1 MAVAASMGIVA
12 LALICS
18 AENCIGTCER
28 KAECDGGNW
37 GAEWVDKVKCPLNVC
52 CSKSGYCGTT
62 KLFCGDKKVDRPA
75 SCEKG
80 INRVVGYYEGWAYKR
95 PCNSFMPEQIP
106 INLYSVLNYAFAT
119 IDPVTFTVKAPTKKD
134 EDMMQRLIERKKF
147 DKGLKVFIAIGG
159 WTFNDPGPTAT
170 TFSDIARSS
179 ENRAA
184 FIKSLL
190 GFMMHYGFDGVDL
203 DWEYPQAPDRSGRPE
218 DFDNFVTLLS
228 QLKLQ
233 LGLLGYQVSITLP
246 ASYWYLQHFD
256 IVRLQQYVDFFNMMT
271 YDLHGT
277 WDIGSEHVKPELNG
291 HTNLTE
297 ITTALDLLW
306 RNKINPD
313 KVVLGLAFYGRAVV
327 PSDPGCTTPG
337 CLFASGAPRLP
348 CSGEIS
354 VALNSEIDD
363 IISKEKIKPSLDKD
377 AAVKLMTY
385 GGGNWVSFDDGDTFK
400 LKIDFAKS
408 QCLGGVMVWA
418 VSHDTKDSKYSSALG
433 KALGKVPALPS
444 TGDGTEEVTTNHL
457 QCKWTGCGQSCPT
470 NWQPVFRSGPGST
483 PGSWEYMKETEGC
496 EGTGGAHTFCCP
508 PGELHPVCG
517 WYTHNNGKCKS
528 GCPSGYSEVGANGK
542 HCNNG
547 DYQSACCSSQDQNN
561 RGVKNLLLY
570 SKCHWGDKPRCEAS
584 SCGDGRSK
592 LLGSMNGPG
601 AGECQIGDNDWQNM
615 QSEERKYCCDTGN
628 SNERWGTCEWYNQGF
643 RPANDPD
650 YCGSECP
657 GNMVRVAMEKY
668 GGSCRSGAR
677 AKCCT
682 PEAKTITKR
691 DTDETDYYKKMLKTF
706 MEDPTCPNDMYGG
719 LFDQD
724 APILRER
731 SVSVSVNVGSTAETN
746 ETTTSLGLRASTTKE
761 AEAVGLWLASYMFLQ
776 MRDSNN
782 VPVLGYMRQMW
793 NDAITPTYEWL
804 TYDNLSSYLKDTVE
818 AEWMREHWSDIKLGN
833 YITCNLDA
841 INSRI
846 RKKKDSKSSRPWV
859 CWCYGWECGCEGTLC
874 PRSLSRSSLTSPDT
888 ATSPANHAVS
898 RRNYD
903 REYIWEA
910 EAPDGSIYTGVFTA
924 QTWPGPADFGA
935 THWLWQNAY
944 VIDTRGDCP
953 ETSMER
959 KTHEEIEEYISVING
974 DDIGRTPTNF
984 VNIEHYV
991 EKNAPSEWAERVIEQ
1006 RLYGGRPFPSAAG
1019 IPPDFFSGFMQNAQ
1033 LALSQYPTT
1042 PGATGEA
1049 WPERRFMHALGA
1061 EGWTGNFLL
1070 LQDDINIAK
1079 ASILDG
1085 KDPVT
1090 DDRMREYMQ
1099 NDPLHF
1105 VTRLRL
1111 AFGVLNY
1118 LNEADALDRAER
1130 SIHGIRW
1137 ELRVYQHIYNQQ
1149 HGTNIDAVTAWDDWY
1164 KDYMQTRTMGAR
1176 TWILRWLDAADVYYQ
1191 SNYQTYDHR
1200 ALLLQCLSVFRTRA
1214 TGLGGYNLDWYP
1226 TGTPAQPAWVVL

>member
-1 MAVAASMGIVA
+1 
-12 LALICS
+12 
-18 AENCIGTCER
+18 
-28 KAECDGGNW
+28 
-37 GAEWVDKVKCPLNVC
+37 VDKVKCPLNVC

-62 KLFCGDKKVDRPA
+62 KDFCGDKKVDRPA
-75 SCEKG
+75 SCDKG

-95 PCNSFMPEQIP
+95 PCNKFLPEQIP

-119 IDPVTFTVKAPTKKD
+119 IDPVTFAVKAPTKKD

-203 DWEYPQAPDRSGRPE
+203 DWEYPQADDRSGRPE
-218 DFDNFVTLLS
+218 DFDNFVELMS

-233 LGLLGYQVSITLP
+233 LRLYGYQVSITLP

-256 IVRLQQYVDFFNMMT
+256 IVRLQLYVDFFNMMT

-277 WDIGSEHVKPELNG
+277 WDIGSKHVKPELNA

-297 ITTALDLLW
+297 IKTALDLLW
-306 RNKINPD
+306 RNKINPE

-327 PSDPGCTTPG
+327 PSDPGCTTAG

-363 IISKEKIKPSLDKD
+363 IISKENIKPSLNKD

-400 LKIDFAKS
+400 MKIDFAKS

-433 KALGKVPALPS
+433 KALGRVPALPS

-457 QCKWTGCGQSCPT
+457 QCKWTGCGQACPS
-470 NWQPVFRSGPGST
+470 NWLPVFRSGPGST

-508 PGELHPVCG
+508 PGEEHPVCG
-517 WYTHNNGKCKS
+517 WYTHNNGACKS

-547 DYQSACCSSQDQNN
+547 DYQSACCSSEDQNN

-570 SKCHWGDKPRCEAS
+570 SKCNWGDKPRCEEA

-601 AGECQIGDNDWQNM
+601 AGECIIGDNDWQSL

-628 SNERWGTCEWYNQGF
+628 SNERWGTCEWFTQGF

-657 GNMVRVAMEKY
+657 DNMVRVAMEKY
-668 GGSCRSGAR
+668 GGGCRSGAR

-691 DTDETDYYKKMLKTF
+691 DTAQTDYYKKMLKTF

-719 LFDQD
+719 LFNQD
-724 APILRER
+724 STPILRER
-731 SVSVSVNVGSTAETN
+731 SLSASVSVSVSGGAAAESSL
-746 ETTTSLGLRASTTKE
+746 TTSLELRASTKKE
-761 AEAVGLWLASYMFLQ
+761 AQDIGLWLASYLFLQ
-776 MRDSNN
+776 IRESNH
-782 VPVLGYMRQMW
+782 VPVANYMRQMW
-793 NDAITPTYEWL
+793 NDAVTPTYEWL
-804 TYDNLSSYLKDTVE
+804 TYDNLSSYLKDTIE

-833 YITCNLDA
+833 YIACNLDA

-859 CWCYGWECGCEGTLC
+859 CWCYGYECGCGQNLC
-874 PRSLSRSSLTSPDT
+874 PRSLSRSSP
-888 ATSPANHAVS
+888 TSPAGHTVS
-898 RRNYD
+898 RRAD
-903 REYIWEA
+903 DKSYIWEA
-910 EAPDGSIYTGVFTA
+910 EGPDGATYLGKFTS
-924 QTWPGPADFGA
+924 QDWPKPADFNFDS
-935 THWLWQNAY
+935 WVWQNTY
-944 VIDTRGDCP
+944 VLDTLGDCP
-953 ETSMER
+953 ETSLQRLTWEG
-959 KTHEEIEEYISVING
+959 IDVYIDEVNG
-974 DDIGRTPTNF
+974 DDIDRTPEDF

-991 EKNAPSEWAERVIEQ
+991 EKNAPSEWVERVIEQ
-1006 RLYGGRPFPSAAG
+1006 KLYGDDPFPSAAG
-1019 IPPDFFSGFMQNAQ
+1019 IPPDFFTNFMSNAQ
-1033 LALSQYPTT
+1033 LDLFLYPTT
-1042 PGATGEA
+1042 LGATNEA
-1049 WPERRFMHALGA
+1049 VPQRRFMHTLGTKLWF
-1061 EGWTGNFLL
+1061 ENFLL
-1070 LQDDINIAK
+1070 LQDDVNIAK

-1085 KDPVT
+1085 KDPVASDKMT
-1090 DDRMREYMQ
+1090 GHME

-1118 LNEADALDRAER
+1118 LNEADALDFAER

-1149 HGTNIDAVTAWDDWY
+1149 HNTNIDVVTAWDDWY
-1164 KDYMQTRTMGAR
+1164 KAYMQAR
-1176 TWILRWLDAADVYYQ
+1176 TLHAKSWILDWLDKADVYYRTNQ
-1191 SNYQTYDHR
+1191 LNYAHR

-1214 TGLGGYNLDWYP
+1214 TGLEGYNYDWYP
-1226 TGTPAQPAWVVL
+1226 TGVPAQPRWVVL

>member
-12 LALICS
+12 LAL
-18 AENCIGTCER
+18 NCER

-62 KLFCGDKKVDRPA
+62 KDFCGDKKVDRPA

-80 INRVVGYYEGWAYKR
+80 ISRVVGYYEGWAYKR
-95 PCNSFMPEQIP
+95 PCNKFMPEQIP

-119 IDPVTFTVKAPTKKD
+119 IDPVTFAVKAPTAKD
-134 EDMMQRLIERKKF
+134 EDMMRRLIERKKF

-170 TFSDIARSS
+170 TFSDIARSP

-190 GFMMHYGFDGVDL
+190 GFMMYYGFDGVDL

-218 DFDNFVTLLS
+218 DFDNFVALMS
-228 QLKLQ
+228 QLNLQ

-256 IVRLQQYVDFFNMMT
+256 IVRLQKYVDFFNMMT

-277 WDIGSEHVKPELNG
+277 WDIGSEHVKPELNA

-306 RNKINPD
+306 RNQINPD
-313 KVVLGLAFYGRAVV
+313 KVVLGLAFYGRALV

-337 CLFASGAPRLP
+337 CLFASGAPRLA

-354 VALNSEIDD
+354 VALNSEIDE
-363 IISKEKIKPSLDKD
+363 IVSKENIKPSLDKD

-385 GGGNWVSFDDGDTFK
+385 GTGNWVSFDDGDTFK
-400 LKIDFAKS
+400 LKVDFAKS

-433 KALGKVPALPS
+433 KALGRVPALPS
-444 TGDGTEEVTTNHL
+444 EGDGTEEVTTKHL
-457 QCKWTGCGQSCPT
+457 QCKWTGCGQPCPT

-483 PGSWEYMKETEGC
+483 PGSWEYMVDHEGC
-496 EGTGGAHTFCCP
+496 QGTGGIHTFCCP

-528 GCPSGYSEVGANGK
+528 GCPSGYSEIGGNGM

-547 DYQSACCSSQDQNN
+547 NYQSACCSSEEQNN

-570 SKCHWGDKPRCEAS
+570 SKCHWGDRPRCES
-584 SCGDGRSK
+584 SGCGSGRSK

-601 AGECQIGDNDWQNM
+601 AGECQIGDNDWQSL

-650 YCGSECP
+650 FCGSQCP
-657 GNMVRVAMEKY
+657 DSMVRVAMEKY
-668 GGSCRSGAR
+668 GGGCRSGAR

-731 SVSVSVNVGSTAETN
+731 SVSVGAAAVTSA
-746 ETTTSLGLRASTTKE
+746 TTSLALRQSTTKE
-761 AEAVGLWLASYMFLQ
+761 AEAVGLWLASYLLLQ
-776 MRDSNN
+776 TRDSNN
-782 VPVLGYMRQMW
+782 VPVLTYMRNMW
-793 NDAITPTYEWL
+793 NDAIVPSYEWL
-804 TYDNLSSYLKDTVE
+804 TYENLSGYLKDTIE

-846 RKKKDSKSSRPWV
+846 RKWKDPKSSRPWV
-859 CWCYGWECGCEGTLC
+859 CWCYNWE
-874 PRSLSRSSLTSPDT
+874 
-888 ATSPANHAVS
+888 
-898 RRNYD
+898 
-903 REYIWEA
+903 EYIWEA
-910 EAPDGSIYTGVFTA
+910 LAPDGTIYTGVFTS
-924 QTWPGPADFGA
+924 QTWPGPAAFGVDS
-935 THWLWQNAY
+935 WQWQNTY
-944 VIDTRGDCP
+944 VIDPRGDCP
-953 ETSMER
+953 ETSMAR
-959 KTHEEIEEYISVING
+959 MTHQDIEEYISIIN
-974 DDIGRTPTNF
+974 DDAIGRTPTNF
-984 VNIEHYV
+984 VNVEHYI
-991 EKNAPSEWAERVIEQ
+991 EKNAPSKWAEQVIERQ
-1006 RLYGGRPFPSAAG
+1006 LHNGRPFPSAANV
-1019 IPPDFFSGFMQNAQ
+1019 PPDFLQDFMRDAQ
-1033 LALSQYPTT
+1033 PALFQHPTT
-1042 PGATGEA
+1042 PGATAETH
-1049 WPERRFMHALGA
+1049 PERRFMHALGS
-1061 EGWTGNFLL
+1061 ESWTGNFLL
-1070 LQDDINIAK
+1070 VQDDVNIAK
-1079 ASILDG
+1079 ASILNG
-1085 KDPVT
+1085 VDPVT
-1090 DDRMREYMQ
+1090 DLRMREYMQ

-1105 VTRLRL
+1105 VTRVRL

-1118 LNEADALDRAER
+1118 LNEADALERAER
-1130 SIHGIRW
+1130 SIHSIRW
-1137 ELRVYQHIYNQQ
+1137 ELRVYQQLYNEK
-1149 HGTNIDAVTAWDDWY
+1149 HKTNIDAVTAWDDWY
-1164 KDYMQTRTMGAR
+1164 KDYMESRTLGAR
-1176 TWILRWLDAADVYYQ
+1176 TWILRWLNAADTYYQ
-1191 SNYQTYDHR
+1191 TNHQNYAHR
-1200 ALLLQCLSVFRTRA
+1200 GLLLQCLSVFKTRA
-1214 TGLGGYNLDWYP
+1214 NGLGGYNLDWYP
-1226 TGTPAQPAWVVL
+1226 TGLPAQPSWVVL